1 MTSSPRVVVFGY
13 SEVGC
18 AGFDL
23 LCRRHA
29 HIVGVFTHQDDPG
42 EVRWFRS
49 LAALAAQGGVP
60 VFTPASLAAP
70 EWESLVC
77 DRLRPDLIFSLY
89 YRHLIPTRLFR
100 TAGLGAVNL
109 HGSLLPTYRGRAP
122 VNWAVLHGETQTGAT
137 LHHMTGR
144 ADAGDIV
151 DQEAVPIGARET
163 AGEVM
168 ARVAEAAVRV
178 LDRQFD
184 NLVRGTAP
192 RRPQDDARA
201 TYFGRRTPEDGRID
215 WSWTTRRIFNLVRA
229 VTRPYPGAFADR
241 PDGRRL
247 IVWWAEPDARGGPP
261 GTLLCAQPPV
271 IATGDGAVRVT
282 DFEWRVPPAAS
293 ATAAR

>member
-1 MTSSPRVVVFGY
+1 MISPPRVLVFGY

-23 LCRRHA
+23 LRRRGA
-29 HIVGVFTHQDDPG
+29 HLVGVFTHQDDPT
-42 EVRWFRS
+42 EARWFRS
-49 LAALAAQGGVP
+49 VAALATQAGVR

-70 EWESLVC
+70 EWESLIC
-77 DRLRPDLIFSLY
+77 DRLRPDLIVSLY

-100 TAGLGAVNL
+100 TAALGAVNL
-109 HGSLLPTYRGRAP
+109 HGSLLPKYRGRAP

-151 DQEAVPIGARET
+151 DQETVPIGPRDT

-168 ARVAEAAVRV
+168 AKVAEAAVRV

-184 NLVRGTAP
+184 NLVRGAAP
-192 RRPQDDARA
+192 RRPQDEALA
-201 TYFGRRTPEDGRID
+201 TCFGRRTPEDGRID
-215 WSWTTRRIFNLVRA
+215 WAWPTSRIFNLVRA
-229 VTRPYPGAFADR
+229 VTRPYPGAFADW

-247 IVWWAEPDARGGPP
+247 IVWWAEPEARHAPP
-261 GTLLCAQPPV
+261 GTLLHPHPP
-271 IATGDGAVRVT
+271 IIGTGDGAVRVT
-282 DFEWRVPPAAS
+282 DFEWRVPLAAS
-293 ATAAR
+293 AEAAR

>member
-1 MTSSPRVVVFGY
+1 VINPPRVLVFGY

-23 LCRRHA
+23 LRRRGA
-29 HIVGVFTHQDDPG
+29 HLVGVFTHQDDPT
-42 EVRWFRS
+42 EARWFRS
-49 LAALAAQGGVP
+49 VAALATQAGVP
-60 VFTPASLAAP
+60 VFTPASLADP
-70 EWESLVC
+70 EWESLIC
-77 DRLRPDLIFSLY
+77 DRLRPDLICSLY

-109 HGSLLPTYRGRAP
+109 HGSLLPKYRGRAP
-122 VNWAVLHGETQTGAT
+122 VNWAVLHGETRTGAT

-151 DQEAVPIGARET
+151 DQEAVPIGPRDT

-168 ARVAEAAVRV
+168 AKVAEAAVRV

-192 RRPQDDARA
+192 RHTQDEALA
-201 TYFGRRTPEDGRID
+201 TCFGRRTPEDGRID
-215 WSWTTRRIFNLVRA
+215 WVWPTSRIFNLVRA
-229 VTRPYPGAFADR
+229 VTRPYPGAFADW

-247 IVWWAEPDARGGPP
+247 IVWWAEPEARQAPP
-261 GTLLCAQPPV
+261 GALLYPHPPI

-293 ATAAR
+293 AEAAR

>member
-29 HIVGVFTHQDDPG
+29 RIVGVFTRQDDPG
-42 EVRWFRS
+42 EARWFRS

-70 EWESLVC
+70 EWASLVC
-77 DRLRPDLIFSLY
+77 DRLRPDLILSLY
-89 YRHLIPTRLFR
+89 YRHL
-100 TAGLGAVNL
+100 
-109 HGSLLPTYRGRAP
+109 
-122 VNWAVLHGETQTGAT
+122 
-137 LHHMTGR
+137 MTGR

-151 DQEAVPIGARET
+151 DQEAVPIGPRET

-192 RRPQDDARA
+192 RRPQDDVLA
-201 TYFGRRTPEDGRID
+201 TRFGRRTPEDGRID
-215 WSWTTRRIFNLVRA
+215 CSWTTRRIFSLVRA
-229 VTRPYPGAFADR
+229 VTRPYPGPFADW

-247 IVWWAEPDARGGPP
+247 IVWWAKLDARGGPP

-271 IATGDGAVRVT
+271 IATGDGAVCVT
-282 DFEWRVPPAAS
+282 DVEWRVPPAAS
-293 ATAAR
+293 TAAAR